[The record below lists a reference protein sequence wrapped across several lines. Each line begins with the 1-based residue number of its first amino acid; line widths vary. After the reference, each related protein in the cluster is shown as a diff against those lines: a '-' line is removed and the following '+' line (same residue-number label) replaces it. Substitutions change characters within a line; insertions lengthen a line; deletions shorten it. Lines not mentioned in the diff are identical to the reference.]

1 MLEYI
6 LSLAGALDESFKRR
20 LLMATTEIFTGKH
33 GTFLI
38 QSTSEDSDFI
48 LAVEQYE
55 SIMDELA
62 NLKEKARPGVKKA
75 LNGFE
80 SCSIEDELDFYEKQL
95 ADITGCRRALINQ
108 ITEISNYLTNPASN
122 QNARIDK
129 EIKNLETIRK
139 MLNSIDKEAIPK
151 LMAVIR
157 GLEKEEKKPVIQ
169 TQTRR
174 TRSSNYK
181 DKRYASRVKKMLRPT
196 W

>member
-62 NLKEKARPGVKKA
+62 NLKEKARPGVKKD

-80 SCSIEDELDFYEKQL
+80 SCSIEYELDFYEKQL
-95 ADITGCRRALINQ
+95 ADITGCRSALINQ
-108 ITEISNYLTNPASN
+108 ITEISNYLTNSASN
-122 QNARIDK
+122 QNARVDK
-129 EIKNLETIRK
+129 EIKNLETIQK
-139 MLNSIDKEAIPK
+139 ILNSIDKEAIPK
-151 LMAVIR
+151 LNAVIR

-169 TQTRR
+169 TRR
-174 TRSSNYK
+174 IRSSNYK
-181 DKRYASRVKKMLRPT
+181 DRRHGHRVKKRPD
-196 W
+196 

>member
-1 MLEYI
+1 
-6 LSLAGALDESFKRR
+6 
-20 LLMATTEIFTGKH
+20 MATTEIFTGKH

-80 SCSIEDELDFYEKQL
+80 SCSIEYELDFYEKQL

-129 EIKNLETIRK
+129 ETKNLETIRK

-174 TRSSNYK
+174 IRSSNYK
-181 DKRYASRVKKMLRPT
+181 DRRHGHRVKTPRLT
-196 W
+196 S

>member
-1 MLEYI
+1 
-6 LSLAGALDESFKRR
+6 
-20 LLMATTEIFTGKH
+20 MATTEIFTGKH

-80 SCSIEDELDFYEKQL
+80 SCSIEYELDFYEKQL

-174 TRSSNYK
+174 ICSSNYK
-181 DKRYASRVKKMLRPT
+181 GRRHGHRVKAPRLT
-196 W
+196 S

>member
-80 SCSIEDELDFYEKQL
+80 SCSIEYELDFYEKQL

-174 TRSSNYK
+174 IRSSNYK
-181 DKRYASRVKKMLRPT
+181 DRRHGHRVKTPRLT
-196 W
+196 S

>member
-1 MLEYI
+1 
-6 LSLAGALDESFKRR
+6 
-20 LLMATTEIFTGKH
+20 MATTEIFTGKH

-80 SCSIEDELDFYEKQL
+80 SCSIEYELDFYEKQL

-174 TRSSNYK
+174 IRISNYK
-181 DKRYASRVKKMLRPT
+181 DRRHGHRVKTPRLT
-196 W
+196 S